1 MRQKRQNPVFFGIL
15 IYLPC
20 MIQLGQ
26 TILCVNNRTLRT
38 DILRCPLRI
47 GTDYRVQGLRQC
59 RCGAIFVDV
68 GISLDRERFQVV
80 CGCQAVYDD
89 GIWWFDVKRFRPGR
103 EAFLWQK
110 ERPELSELPEL
121 RRN

>member
-1 MRQKRQNPVFFGIL
+1 
-15 IYLPC
+15 

-38 DILRCPLRI
+38 DILRCPLLI
-47 GTDYRVQGLRQC
+47 GTEYRAQGLRQC

-80 CGCQAVYDD
+80 CGCQTVYDD
-89 GIWWFDVKRFRPGR
+89 GTWWFDVKRFRPH
-103 EAFLWQK
+103 ADVFLWQK
-110 ERPELSELPEL
+110 ERPELSEFPEFG
-121 RRN
+121 RN

>member
-1 MRQKRQNPVFFGIL
+1 
-15 IYLPC
+15 
-20 MIQLGQ
+20 MITLGQ
-26 TILCVNNRTLRT
+26 TILCINNRTLRT
-38 DILRCPLRI
+38 DILRCPLVM
-47 GTDYRVQGLRQC
+47 GTEYRVQGLRQC

-89 GIWWFDVKRFRPGR
+89 GTWWFDVKRFRPVK

-110 ERPELSELPEL
+110 D
-121 RRN
+121 RNYRNLGGISSSGPSRL